1 MKDRR
6 AACNQWTMILVLR
19 SKPTPASRPAK
30 PVLDVVEVHQAHAGF
45 VWATLHRMGV
55 READLPDMMQEVF
68 VVVHRRQDSY
78 DGTSRV
84 TSWLYG
90 ICRKVAAAYRRR
102 PHVRKE
108 YLVDEAPVT
117 SASAPSSQAELEA
130 REAQEMLQAVLSE
143 MDVDRRATFVMY
155 EIDGMSGE
163 AIAEQ
168 LGIPVGTVYSRV
180 HAARKTFQTALAKLE
195 GASA

>member
-1 MKDRR
+1 MKDRD
-6 AACNQWTMILVLR
+6 AGGNHWTMIFVL
-19 SKPTPASRPAK
+19 SQPTPASRPAK
-30 PVLDVVEVHQAHAGF
+30 PALDVVSVHKAHAGF

-68 VVVHRRQDSY
+68 VVVHRRRDSF
-78 DGTSRV
+78 DGSSRV

-102 PHVRKE
+102 PHVRNE
-108 YLVDEAPVT
+108 ELVDEAPST
-117 SASAPSSQAELEA
+117 PQSAPSSQAELEA
-130 REAQEMLQAVLSE
+130 REAQATLQRVLDAME
-143 MDVDRRATFVMY
+143 VDRRATFVMY
-155 EIDGMSGE
+155 EIDRMSGE
-163 AIAEQ
+163 DIAEQ

-180 HAARKTFQTALAKLE
+180 HAARKAFATALAKLE